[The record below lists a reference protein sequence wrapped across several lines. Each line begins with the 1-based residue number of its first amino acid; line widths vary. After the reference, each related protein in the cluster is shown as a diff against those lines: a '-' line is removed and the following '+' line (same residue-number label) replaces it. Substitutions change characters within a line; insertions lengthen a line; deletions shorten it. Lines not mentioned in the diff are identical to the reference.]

1 MVNRSQMLAD
11 RDAGMT
17 YQQIVDKYGV
27 SWSLVNKTIGKQ
39 NPKHFKAITEKSC
52 VYPYLRRW
60 MNENRVNAVRL
71 VELMDLEPHGVTVQ
85 SLRNIMHG
93 GNPRKNWIDKL
104 LKITGLTYEK
114 LFALE
119 VDDGK

>member
-1 MVNRSQMLAD
+1 MVDEKQMLAD

-17 YQQIVDKYGV
+17 YQQIVDKYCV
-27 SWSLVNKTIGKQ
+27 SWAYVNKTIGKD
-39 NPKHFKAITEKSC
+39 NPKHFRAITEKSC
-52 VYPYLRRW
+52 VYPNLRRW
-60 MNENRVNAVRL
+60 MNENRVSAVRL
-71 VELMDLEPHGVTVQ
+71 VELMDLEPHAVTVQ

-104 LKITGLTYEK
+104 LKVTGFTYEK

-119 VDDGK
+119 ADDGK